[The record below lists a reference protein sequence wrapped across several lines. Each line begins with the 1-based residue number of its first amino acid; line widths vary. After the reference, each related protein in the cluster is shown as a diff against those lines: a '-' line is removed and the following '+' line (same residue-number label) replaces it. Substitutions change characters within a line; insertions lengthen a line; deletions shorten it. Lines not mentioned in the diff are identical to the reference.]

1 MKKNI
6 FLIALA
12 VLGLSSC
19 YQSQLDPLQGIFPA
33 PTVVE
38 NFSSA
43 SCAYEKVDGKR
54 LFTLNLSDGAT
65 SFVATL
71 VGDSYCLTSNA
82 YTEAEAAVA
91 KKGNFILGQTTVNG
105 QPVKT
110 GTVTVEQTPIDE
122 ANSAYRIKAVLFLAD
137 GTPYRLAW
145 AGEFAFEPEATGVAY
160 FFEDV
165 VAPLDA
171 DPAVSKHTLTF
182 HNASDNEVAA
192 VFELLLATGS
202 NEIAGSYTCAEY
214 ASAAGLMC
222 NGYNFPDWGISGG
235 SYYLADGERVD
246 VQAGDELTV
255 SLEDGVYAFKLAS
268 GFEFQA
274 GVQLSKFGNLTDY
287 SGFGIQM
294 VGVEFLSAGITA
306 VPGDWGLTYGGD
318 GQYLKLELYSAD
330 GTVAPGSYKACAE
343 GGTVGAGEFGIG
355 YDGMF
360 GASGTTWYTV
370 TAGEAAGTYVTDGEL
385 TVEQAGADYTITLTS
400 SVITARYVG
409 KLSAE

>member
-6 FLIALA
+6 FLIALM

-19 YQSQLDPLQGIFPA
+19 YKSQLDPLQGIFPA
-33 PTVVE
+33 PTEV
-38 NFSSA
+38 NGFTSA
-43 SCAYEKVDGKR
+43 SCTYEKVDGQR

-65 SFVATL
+65 TLVATL

-82 YTEAEAAVA
+82 YTEALAATA
-91 KKGNFILGQTTVNG
+91 KKGNFILGQTSVNGTQVKSGTITVN
-105 QPVKT
+105 
-110 GTVTVEQTPIDE
+110 QTPIDE
-122 ANSAYRIKAVLFLAD
+122 VHNSYTLKAVLFLED
-137 GTPYRLAW
+137 GTPYRITW
-145 AGEFAFEPEATGVAY
+145 AGNLDFEPEAVGLGY

-165 VAPLDA
+165 ITPLE

-192 VFELLLATGS
+192 VFELLLATGN

-235 SYYLADGERVD
+235 SYYLADGNRVD
-246 VQAGDELTV
+246 IQAGETLTV
-255 SLEDGVYAFKLAS
+255 TKADGVYVFKGSS
-268 GFEFQA
+268 GYEFQA

-287 SGFGIQM
+287 GMYGMQM
-294 VGVEFLSAGITA
+294 IGVEFLSPSVTA
-306 VPGDWGLTYGGD
+306 APGDWGMTYGGD

-330 GTVAPGSYKACAE
+330 GTLAPGSYKACAE
-343 GGTVGAGEFGIG
+343 GGVIGAGEFGIG

-370 TAGEAAGTYVTDGEL
+370 TAGAATGAYVTDGEL
-385 TVEQAGADYTITLTS
+385 EVEKAGSTYTITLTS
-400 SVITARYVG
+400 SLITARYVG
-409 KLSAE
+409 KLAAE

>member
-6 FLIALA
+6 FLITLM

-19 YQSQLDPLQGIFPA
+19 YKSKLDPLQGIFQA
-33 PTVVE
+33 PTEV
-38 NFSSA
+38 SA
-43 SCAYEKVDGKR
+43 FTSADCTYEKVDGKR

-65 SFVATL
+65 TLVATL
-71 VGDSYCLTSNA
+71 VGDSYCLTSNT
-82 YTEAEAAVA
+82 YTEASASTA
-91 KKGNFILGQTTVNG
+91 KKGNFILGQTSVNGTQVQSGSITVN
-105 QPVKT
+105 
-110 GTVTVEQTPIDE
+110 QTPIDE
-122 ANSAYRIKAVLFLAD
+122 VHSSYTLKAVLFLED
-137 GTPYRLAW
+137 GTPYRMSW
-145 AGEFAFEPEATGVAY
+145 AGDFAFEPEAVGIAY

-165 VAPLDA
+165 VTPQE
-171 DPAVSKHTLTF
+171 DPGVSKHTLTF

-192 VFELLLATGS
+192 VFELLLASGD

-246 VQAGDELTV
+246 IQAGETLTV
-255 SLEDGVYAFKLAS
+255 SKADGVYLFKGSS

-287 SGFGIQM
+287 SVYGMQM
-294 VGVEFLSAGITA
+294 IGVEFLSASVTA
-306 VPGDWGLTYGGD
+306 VPGDWGMTYGGD

-330 GTVAPGSYKACAE
+330 GTLAPGSYKACAE
-343 GGTVGAGEFGIG
+343 GGTIGAGEFGIG

-370 TAGEAAGTYVTDGEL
+370 TAGEATGAYVADGEL
-385 TVEQAGADYTITLTS
+385 EVVKAGDVYTVTLTS
-400 SVITARYVG
+400 SLVTARYVG
-409 KLSAE
+409 KLAAE

>member
-6 FLIALA
+6 FLTALM

-43 SCAYEKVDGKR
+43 SCTSEKVDGKR
-54 LFTLNLSDGAT
+54 LFTLSLSDAST
-65 SFVATL
+65 DFVATL

-82 YTEAEAAVA
+82 YTEAEASAA

-105 QPVKT
+105 KPVKT
-110 GTVTVEQTPIDE
+110 GTITVEQTPIDE
-122 ANSAYRIKAVLFLAD
+122 VNNAYTLKAVLFLED

-145 AGEFAFEPEATGVAY
+145 AGEFAFEPEAAGLAC

-165 VAPLDA
+165 ITPME

-235 SYYLADGERVD
+235 SYYLADGVRVD
-246 VQAGDELTV
+246 VQAGDVLTV
-255 SLEDGVYAFKLAS
+255 SKADGVYAFKLAS

-274 GVQLSKFGNLTDY
+274 GVQLSQFGNLTDY
-287 SGFGIQM
+287 NGFGIQM

-330 GTVAPGSYKACAE
+330 GTVAPGSYKACAV
-343 GGTVGAGEFGIG
+343 GGTIGAGEFGIG

-370 TAGEAAGTYVTDGEL
+370 TAGTAAGTYVTDGEL
-385 TVEQAGADYTITLTS
+385 TVEQAGATYTVTLTS